1 MSVSGQQPWVERLIR
16 EAQERGEFDDL
27 PGAGKPLP
35 SFEGQDDEN
44 WWIRGLIEREHLDMT
59 AALPPQLAL
68 RKEAQVLPARIMQ
81 ESSEQ
86 RVREVLEDFNA
97 RVRELWRR
105 PMDGPLVVARTVDVD
120 RLVDE
125 WRRHRASVPPAAPP
139 PATREPRRRQRLAWL
154 RRALGLRRHTR

>member
-1 MSVSGQQPWVERLIR
+1 MPVSGQEPWVERLIR

-27 PGAGKPLP
+27 PGTGKPLP
-35 SFEGQDDEN
+35 SFQGQDDEN
-44 WWIRGLIEREHLDMT
+44 WWIRGLIEREQLDMT

-68 RKEAQVLPARIMQ
+68 RKEAQVLPARIAQ

-105 PMDGPLVVARTVDVD
+105 PVDGPMVVVRTVDVE
-120 RLVDE
+120 RLVEE
-125 WRRHRASVPPAAPP
+125 WRTRRASARPAAPP
-139 PATREPRRRQRLAWL
+139 ATAPEPRPRGPLARL
-154 RRALGLRRHTR
+154 RRALGRHRNAG